1 MSLKSGVDNPRSP
14 LRRFLDRELSAGAKP
29 LRESF
34 RSQHRADRVLLPL
47 PGVGTEVGT
56 AGTAIDTRL
65 RLAFTTAAPVDLAAA
80 LGIEQT
86 GRDYQST
93 GLRMHA
99 VGNELAARLT
109 HTVHALD
116 LANRATPIDRTHDE
130 EEDLARL
137 LIAAAWYQVLTRNP
151 VGFEHT
157 PLYLAAR
164 ENPGSFTL
172 DRLLQLPHRDLVAD
186 VVAQLHQ
193 AADGPLVSLRARTR
207 PEGCTPGPT
216 FPSTRITA
224 DADLVVDGLLIDF
237 KSDKDSRRFPKASAW
252 QLLGYL
258 LLDTADRYRIDTV
271 GLYLSRSAVLATWPV
286 EEYLDLLGT
295 CRRDLP
301 TLRSVFAELLAGY
314 RADAEPYTPEDE
326 DRVRR
331 LLQKLGPVIEAG
343 HCPTCAQPLPES
355 TRRPRKFC
363 TARCRGR
370 DQAMRRRGLLPGGPI
385 PTLPRPRRKERLE
398 PGEGWQV
405 VSLTP
410 RLRR

>member
-34 RSQHRADRVLLPL
+34 RSQHRTDHVLLPL
-47 PGVGTEVGT
+47 PGVGTEAGT

-80 LGIEQT
+80 IGIELT
-86 GRDYQST
+86 GGICQAA
-93 GLRMHA
+93 GLRMRA

-109 HTVHALD
+109 YTVHALD
-116 LANRATPIDRTHDE
+116 LANRNTPIDRAHDE

-137 LIAAAWYQVLTRNP
+137 LIAAAWYQVLARTP
-151 VGFEHT
+151 IGFADT
-157 PLYLAAR
+157 PLSLAAR
-164 ENPGSFTL
+164 EDPGSFTL

-186 VVAQLHQ
+186 VVAQLHH
-193 AADGPLVSLRARTR
+193 AADSPLRALRARTR
-207 PEGCTPGPT
+207 PEDCTPGPT
-216 FPSTRITA
+216 FSNAQITA
-224 DADLVVDGLLIDF
+224 DADLVADGLLIDF
-237 KSDKDSRRFPKASAW
+237 KSDRHPHRFPKASAW

-258 LLDTADRYRIDTV
+258 LLDTADRYRIDTL
-271 GLYLSRSAVLATWPV
+271 GFYLSRSAVLATWPV

-295 CRRDLP
+295 CRRDL
-301 TLRSVFAELLAGY
+301 TALRTVFAELLAGCD
-314 RADAEPYTPEDE
+314 ADTEPYTPKDE
-326 DRVRR
+326 DHVQR
-331 LLQKLGPVIEAG
+331 LLRKLAPVIKDG
-343 HCPTCAQPLPES
+343 HCPTCAQPLPSS

-363 TARCRGR
+363 TTWCRSR
-370 DQAMRRRGLLPGGPI
+370 DQAMRRRGLLPDGPT
-385 PTLPRPRRKERLE
+385 PSLPHLNKERLE

>member
-34 RSQHRADRVLLPL
+34 RSQHRTDRVLMPL
-47 PGVGTEVGT
+47 PGVGTEAGT

-65 RLAFTTAAPVDLAAA
+65 RLAFTTVAPVDLAAA
-80 LGIEQT
+80 IGIQQT
-86 GRDYQST
+86 GRHYQGA
-93 GLRMHA
+93 GLRMRA
-99 VGNELAARLT
+99 VGNELASRLT

-116 LANRATPIDRTHDE
+116 ANRNTPIDRAHDE
-130 EEDLARL
+130 EEALARL
-137 LIAAAWYQVLTRNP
+137 LIAAAWYQVLARNP
-151 VGFEHT
+151 FGFEHT

-164 ENPGSFTL
+164 EDPGSFTL
-172 DRLLQLPHRDLVAD
+172 DRLLLLPHRDLVAD
-186 VVAQLHQ
+186 IVAQLHQ
-193 AADGPLVSLRARTR
+193 AADGPLHPLRARTR
-207 PEGCTPGPT
+207 PEDCTPGPT
-216 FPSTRITA
+216 FPGTHITA

-237 KSDKDSRRFPKASAW
+237 KSDRHPHRFPKASAW

-271 GLYLSRSAVLATWPV
+271 GFYLSRSTVLATWPV

-295 CRRDLP
+295 CHRDLTSLR
-301 TLRSVFAELLAGY
+301 TLFVELLAGC
-314 RADAEPYTPEDE
+314 RADVEPYTSQDE

-331 LLQKLGPVIEAG
+331 LLQKLAPVIEAG

-355 TRRPRKFC
+355 SRRPRKFC
-363 TARCRGR
+363 TPWCRGR
-370 DQAMRRRGLLPGGPI
+370 DQTMRRRGLLPGGSV
-385 PTLPRPRRKERLE
+385 PTLPRPLKERLE
-398 PGEGWQV
+398 PREGRQI

-410 RLRR
+410 VGRRC